1 MGLTRDSIL
10 GNFSFYTNN
19 DVEDYIKILKEL
31 DEIHHLN
38 HKNDDQ
44 MFSST

>member
-1 MGLTRDSIL
+1 MDLTRDRIL

-19 DVEDYIKILKEL
+19 DVEDSIKILKEL
-31 DEIHHLN
+31 DEIHHLS

>member
-1 MGLTRDSIL
+1 MDLTRDSIL
-10 GNFSFYTNN
+10 GNFSFYTND
-19 DVEDYIKILKEL
+19 DVEDSIKILKEL
-31 DEIHHLN
+31 DEIHHLS